1 MILPLYEIGIT
12 TQDSGAPGLCP
23 LKAHLQL
30 NQQQVRS
37 AGVCILEFAS
47 ITSLHL
53 QSFLPGLRWHFP
65 PQIMLEISPVIFPE
79 S

>member
-1 MILPLYEIGIT
+1 MTLPLYEIGIT
-12 TQDSGAPGLCP
+12 TQDLGAPGLCP

-30 NQQQVRS
+30 NQQQVRC
-37 AGVCILEFAS
+37 AGVCILEFTS

-53 QSFLPGLRWHFP
+53 QSFLPGPRWHFP
-65 PQIMLEISPVIFPE
+65 PQIMFEISPVIFPE